1 VIPVAKSSMILAHF
15 VDLSDPIFS
24 IYSLQYHHCILI
36 LLYPIIISY
45 LLIALFF
52 QLTPFIALNVLIFAL
67 LNILFVL
74 DVSSLISIVSIGQV
88 YKFSFCYP

>member
-1 VIPVAKSSMILAHF
+1 VIPVAKSSMILAH
-15 VDLSDPIFS
+15 
-24 IYSLQYHHCILI
+24 I